1 MNSEFSDKI
10 NMDDLYER
18 KKKTEEVKI
27 QVYNR
32 ILNRVH
38 KKIKSISR
46 SRNGEKFCF
55 FLIPEFV
62 LGIPKY
68 DIGICTSYII
78 DKLIDNGFMI
88 KYTHPNLLF
97 ISWQHYLPRYQRTQI
112 KKKTGNTVNEFGQ
125 IIKKGDANKK
135 NTNTL
140 LLNDK
145 GRQAN
150 VKLKT
155 VKKDDTNY
163 KKIANYKPTGNLI
176 YDTSMLKRI
185 ETSLDNK

>member
-10 NMDDLYER
+10 NMDELYER

-185 ETSLDNK
+185 ETSLDK

>member
-1 MNSEFSDKI
+1 MNGEFSDKI
-10 NMDDLYER
+10 NMDELYDQ
-18 KKKTEEVKI
+18 KKKTEEIKI

-38 KKIKSISR
+38 KKIKTT
-46 SRNGEKFCF
+46 SRNRNSEKFCF
-55 FLIPEFV
+55 YLIPEFV

-68 DIGICTSYII
+68 DIGICTSYIV

-112 KKKTGNTVNEFGQ
+112 KKKTGHTVNEFGQ
-125 IIKKGDANKK
+125 IIKKSDNNEKK
-135 NTNTL
+135 DTNTL

-145 GRQAN
+145 GN
-150 VKLKT
+150 VKLNT
-155 VKKDDTNY
+155 IKKDQKNY
-163 KKIANYKPTGNLI
+163 KDIKKYIPTGNLI
-176 YDTSMLKRI
+176 YNTNMLKTI
-185 ETSLDNK
+185 ETSLDKKQ

>member
-185 ETSLDNK
+185 ETSLDSK

>member
-1 MNSEFSDKI
+1 MNNEFSDKI
-10 NMDDLYER
+10 NMDELYDQR
-18 KKKTEEVKI
+18 KKTEEVKI

-38 KKIKSISR
+38 RKIKTT
-46 SRNGEKFCF
+46 SRNRNSEKFCF
-55 FLIPEFV
+55 FIIPEFV

-68 DIGICTSYII
+68 DVGICTSYII
-78 DKLIDNGFMI
+78 DKLIDNGFMV

-97 ISWQHYLPRYQRTQI
+97 ISWQHYLPRYQRTEI

-125 IIKKGDANKK
+125 IIKKGDKNKK
-135 NTNTL
+135 DTNTL

-145 GRQAN
+145 GRQTN
-150 VKLKT
+150 IKLKT
-155 VKKDDTNY
+155 VKKEDTNY

-185 ETSLDNK
+185 ETSLDK